1 MFEAWNEAQTS
12 IQRGNDLSVREM
24 TLLRL
29 ALNHVTTVAAEA
41 TEFAYR
47 FGGGVAAR
55 RGPLQRMFKDMSV
68 ATQHMTV
75 SPTIL
80 RESAKE
86 LLGLLKG
93 KIGAHEP

>member
-1 MFEAWNEAQTS
+1 MHT
-12 IQRGNDLSVREM
+12 
-24 TLLRL
+24 
-29 ALNHVTTVAAEA
+29 
-41 TEFAYR
+41 
-47 FGGGVAAR
+47 
-55 RGPLQRMFKDMSV
+55 

-93 KIGAHEP
+93 KVWGSRIMVDPE

>member
-1 MFEAWNEAQTS
+1 
-12 IQRGNDLSVREM
+12 M
-24 TLLRL
+24 T
-29 ALNHVTTVAAEA
+29 AVAADV

-55 RGPLQRMFKDMSV
+55 SGPLQRMFKDMHT

-93 KIGAHEP
+93 KVWGHGSWSIRSERRRGRR